1 MAQYTD
7 NLNLI
12 KPAQGEN
19 YNVDVAN
26 TNNEIIDNAIGNKQD
41 KIPGKG
47 MSSND
52 FTNEYKR
59 KLDAVKK
66 IYTFKGSVNTYN
78 DLSSITEK
86 EVGDVWN
93 ILDTGDNY
101 SWNGEEWTEIGIDTD
116 FTDLERSLVIQSSI
130 ITTTAEIAEN
140 TNYTIPLN
148 YKVGADV
155 LDIFYMG
162 EKLIKGTHYIEVG
175 NAGSVSNTIQFYD
188 WGQAVPSGRTIEF
201 IVRGVYE

>member
-66 IYTFKGSVNTYN
+66 IYTFKGSVSTYD

>member
-66 IYTFKGSVNTYN
+66 IYTFKGSVSTYD

-101 SWNGEEWTEIGIDTD
+101 SWNGEEWTEVGIDTD
-116 FTDLERSLVIQSSI
+116 FADLENSLVIQSSI
-130 ITTTAEIAEN
+130 MTTTTEIAEN

-148 YKVGADV
+148 YKVGNNS
-155 LDIFYMG
+155 LEISYMG
-162 EKLIKGTHYIEVG
+162 EKLVKDTHYIEVG
-175 NAGSVSNTIQFYD
+175 NAGEVSNTIQFYN
-188 WGQAVPSGRTIEF
+188 WGQAVPTGRVIEF

>member
-78 DLSSITEK
+78 DLSNITEK

-93 ILDTGDNY
+93 ILDTGNNY

-116 FTDLERSLVIQSSI
+116 FADLENSLVIQSSI
-130 ITTTAEIAEN
+130 ITTTTEIAEN

-148 YKVGADV
+148 YKVGNNSLEV
-155 LDIFYMG
+155 IYMG
-162 EKLIKGTHYIEVG
+162 EKLINGTHYIEVG
-175 NAGSVSNTIQFYD
+175 NAGEVSNTIQFYN
-188 WGQAVPSGRTIEF
+188 WGQAVPTERTIEF

>member
-1 MAQYTD
+1 MATYTD

-66 IYTFKGSVNTYN
+66 IYTFKGSVSTYN

-116 FTDLERSLVIQSSI
+116 FTDLEKSLVIQSSI
-130 ITTTAEIAEN
+130 ITTTTEIAEN

-155 LDIFYMG
+155 LEIFYMG
-162 EKLIKGTHYIEVG
+162 EKLIKDTHYIEVG
-175 NAGSVSNTIQFYD
+175 NDGEVSNTIQFYN

-201 IVRGVYE
+201 IVKGVYD